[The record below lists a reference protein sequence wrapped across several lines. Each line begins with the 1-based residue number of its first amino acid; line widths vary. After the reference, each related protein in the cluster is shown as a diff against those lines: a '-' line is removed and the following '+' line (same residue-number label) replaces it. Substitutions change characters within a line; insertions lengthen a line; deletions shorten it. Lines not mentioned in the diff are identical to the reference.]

1 MAAAQRF
8 RATKSL
14 LNAPKSQN
22 SRYYGAN
29 ATCGVCAIIPKY
41 SRFRE
46 IETGETGFDLHWV
59 AERALQFA
67 AFSPHGDDGKR
78 FGVSIRVRKVT
89 K

>member
-1 MAAAQRF
+1 M
-8 RATKSL
+8 
-14 LNAPKSQN
+14 
-22 SRYYGAN
+22 
-29 ATCGVCAIIPKY
+29 KY